1 VNAGQDGLL
10 GASSLRLDD
19 ADFRT
24 VISSLKSMAK
34 RSIQSALAAPI
45 PRGKRKCC
53 SRRSQLKHTGV
64 VALLEAAGR
73 TNNAESDGDGGEL
86 AQSK

>member
-1 VNAGQDGLL
+1 MLL
-10 GASSLRLDD
+10 AQVT
-19 ADFRT
+19 A
-24 VISSLKSMAK
+24 
-34 RSIQSALAAPI
+34 
-45 PRGKRKCC
+45 
-53 SRRSQLKHTGV
+53 KHTGV